1 MWTNVNF
8 YETPPYPLAVHVVC
22 ECPLCVFLNWN
33 IDEKS
38 LFAVFFFTSE
48 TSDKNWW
55 KNPQKATFLVKR
67 RPAVDFL
74 QGIATGIAHLWAIW
88 LEIFFFPIISII
100 PYNFDFLNF
109 FFTWLLVPP
118 ASIGQNVQY
127 IKNLQFWIKWLEFK
141 ILHIILIIPYNFD
154 FLNFFAPSLWL
165 VLRLSAWART
175 LWVWE

>member
-1 MWTNVNF
+1 MCISIYDAKKFRLKT
-8 YETPPYPLAVHVVC
+8 
-22 ECPLCVFLNWN
+22 
-33 IDEKS
+33 
-38 LFAVFFFTSE
+38 VFFKIYFGSILWTIAKKHIIKE
-48 TSDKNWW
+48 TSSRLPPGYSNRNRTPLGYLTW
-55 KNPQKATFLVKR
+55 NFFL
-67 RPAVDFL
+67 
-74 QGIATGIAHLWAIW
+74 
-88 LEIFFFPIISII
+88 PIILII

-175 LWVWE
+175 LWVGE